1 MKMLVDYHTHI
12 LPELDDGAKDLKTSL
27 EMLEILKNQ
36 GVKQIIATPHF
47 YAHREKSVEH
57 FLEKRQRA
65 FEKINSNSPLPIML
79 GAEIAIEH
87 NISEIKDIEKL
98 AIQGTKLILL
108 ELPYRKHK
116 DWMSEE
122 IYNISAEYGL
132 KVILAHIHRYLE
144 YYSKEQIQQIL
155 STDAVFQ
162 INNEA
167 FASLRERRFVKALI
181 KQERSLVLGSDCH
194 NIADRKPNWNLLKR
208 RSKSS
213 AMELS
218 NGILDKY
225 KL

>member
-1 MKMLVDYHTHI
+1 MPIDYHTHI
-12 LPELDDGAKDLKTSL
+12 LPDFDDGAKDVETSLKML
-27 EMLEILKNQ
+27 EMLKTQ
-36 GVKQIIATPHF
+36 GVEQVIATPHF
-47 YAHREKSVEH
+47 YAHREKSVKH
-57 FLEKRQRA
+57 FLEKRQCA
-65 FEKINSNSPLPIML
+65 FEKINNYSPLPILL

-87 NISEIKDIEKL
+87 NISEVKDIEKL

-108 ELPYRKHK
+108 ELPYCEYR

-144 YYSKEQIQQIL
+144 HYSKNQILHIL

-167 FASLRERRFVKALI
+167 LGIFRERRFVKALI
-181 KQERSLVLGSDCH
+181 NQDYVFGSDCH
-194 NIADRKPNWNLLKR
+194 NIAERKPNWDLLKR
-208 RSKSS
+208 KCKPNVLEVSDK
-213 AMELS
+213 
-218 NGILDKY
+218 ILDKF